1 MLSLTRKEIKR
12 NAAKYAKETLAKDG
26 NRMKLSASVI
36 ICISL
41 TMIMWLLSGLSDI
54 VLDIFDITDEYLYYP
69 VSKLTLGFLIFFL
82 VSPVYV
88 GTFRMAIR
96 MLQGEETEIADIFDT
111 FSSFKSY
118 VRAFRLSFKMFLRI
132 LPIMLALRIHAIMDY
147 LSYWLVFYDETLKA
161 VDIFFVPVA
170 LFLVLFACRSFGIV
184 SFAYL
189 DESAR
194 LGKARKAA
202 RKARKGNQRTI
213 CALAYKTLFK
223 LILSLLT
230 LGIATIVH
238 TIPLAMLN
246 YGALACEMKQKIEIY
261 PERTDI

>member
-1 MLSLTRKEIKR
+1 MLSFTRKEMKR
-12 NAAKYAKETLAKDG
+12 NAAKYAKETLAKEG
-26 NRMKLSASVI
+26 NRIKLSASVV

-54 VLDIFDITDEYLYYP
+54 VLDIFGVTNEYLYYP
-69 VSKLTLGFLIFFL
+69 VSKLTLGFLVFFL
-82 VSPVYV
+82 VEPVYV

-111 FSSFKSY
+111 FSSFKAY

-132 LPIMLALRIHAIMDY
+132 LPIIIVLRIHAIMEY
-147 LSYWLVFYDETLKA
+147 LSYWLVFFDETVKA
-161 VDIFFVPVA
+161 VNILFVPVA
-170 LFLVLFACRSFGIV
+170 LFLVLFACRSFGVV
-184 SFAYL
+184 SFAYF
-189 DESAR
+189 DESVR
-194 LGKARKAA
+194 LGKAKKVA
-202 RKARKGNQRTI
+202 RKARKGNQKTV

-230 LGIATIVH
+230 LGIATVVH